1 VPVRELADPSTVEM
15 GEAASP
21 SAGCR
26 EVDADVVQIEATL
39 RIAPSGHRHFSSFVS
54 PGYFSRVGAIAFR
67 LMDLGRPAVRISHA
81 VDESVAESLATSG
94 ISCDVYL
101 PAAGNVEKLTDPS
114 WEGFDIDTTV
124 SADHGRAEWA

>member
-54 PGYFSRVGAIAFR
+54 PVFLTGRRDRIPVDG
-67 LMDLGRPAVRISHA
+67 LGRPAGRISHA
-81 VDESVAESLATSG
+81 VDERVAESLATSG
-94 ISCDVYL
+94 ISCGVYL

-114 WEGFDIDTTV
+114 WEGFDRDTTV